1 MKLRV
6 CLLAAAIALPCL
18 IALPAFA
25 ESPAIAQNAE
35 IIESIHVAG
44 VIEVDATGR
53 VEQVTLR
60 RHTLLPKIQERVLEV
75 MQGWAFE
82 PYLQEGE
89 ARRIR
94 TSVHVRLDQL
104 KSDAGYQLVFGEINF
119 GQPLGKELTPPRYP
133 ADSLRNR
140 LASEVLLRVTLDN
153 NGGVALAEPVTARVL
168 NPGVRNEHRH
178 RRLVEPFVRSS
189 VAAVE
194 QWRFEFVEPRA
205 DGEPHQ
211 MMVPIW
217 FFVEGMRSASGG
229 NTPQN
234 PPVMFDLSSPLGR
247 PLESL
252 AREAAGRSDGVLIS
266 PAPSP
271 LKLRQQPGNA
281 LTM

>member
-6 CLLAAAIALPCL
+6 CLLAAAMALPTW

-25 ESPAIAQNAE
+25 ESPAIDQNAQ

-44 VIEVDATGR
+44 VIHVDDAGR
-53 VEQVTLR
+53 VVQVSLR
-60 RHTLLPKIQERVLEV
+60 RNTLLPNIQERVLDI
-75 MQGWAFE
+75 MRSWAFE
-82 PYLQEGE
+82 PYLLEGE

-94 TSVHVRLDQL
+94 TSVHLRLDQL
-104 KSDAGYQLVFGEINF
+104 KSEVGYQLVFGEVQF
-119 GQPLGKELTPPRYP
+119 GQPLARELKAPRYP
-133 ADSLRNR
+133 AGSIQNR
-140 LASEVLLRVTLDN
+140 IAAEVLLRVTLDDA
-153 NGGVALAEPVTARVL
+153 GDVALAEPVTARVL

-189 VAAVE
+189 VAAIE
-194 QWRFEFVEPRA
+194 QWSFEFVEPRA

-211 MMVPIW
+211 MLVPIR
-217 FFVEGMRSASGG
+217 FSIEGMRVASGG
-229 NTPQN
+229 NAPQS
-234 PPVMFDLSSPLGR
+234 PPVMYDLSSPLGR

-271 LKLRQQPGNA
+271 LRLREQPRDA